1 MSTSMNGATGIARR
15 RDLGRWG
22 IWALLFLGGLLM
34 VLPLWLAFV
43 TSLKQGA
50 EVFTLSMWPAQPTLA
65 NYAKILGDGRFPLWF
80 LNSVLVAL
88 ATTASVLFFDSL
100 VGYTL
105 AKYRFRG
112 RGLVFVLILSTMMVP
127 TEMLVIPWY
136 VMAHSFGWIDTYW
149 GIMFPGLMTGFGT
162 FLMRQFFNSVPDE
175 LLDAARVDGLSEFRI
190 WWTIAMPLVRPA
202 LAALAIFT
210 FLSNWSAFL
219 WPLIVTNDRALYT
232 LPVGLAF
239 FSGENSTEW
248 PLVMAGAAVA
258 TVPTLL
264 LFLFFQRQIIRGIAL
279 TGLKG

>member
-1 MSTSMNGATGIARR
+1 VIGATDIPRR
-15 RDLGRWG
+15 HDLGRWG

-50 EVFTLSMWPAQPTLA
+50 EVFTLSMWPAEPTLA

-105 AKYRFRG
+105 AKYKFRG

-136 VMAHSFGWIDTYW
+136 VMARSFGWIDTYW

>member
-1 MSTSMNGATGIARR
+1 
-15 RDLGRWG
+15 
-22 IWALLFLGGLLM
+22 
-34 VLPLWLAFV
+34 
-43 TSLKQGA
+43 
-50 EVFTLSMWPAQPTLA
+50 
-65 NYAKILGDGRFPLWF
+65 
-80 LNSVLVAL
+80 
-88 ATTASVLFFDSL
+88 VLFFDSL

-105 AKYRFRG
+105 AKYKFRG

-136 VMAHSFGWIDTYW
+136 VMARSFGWIDTYW